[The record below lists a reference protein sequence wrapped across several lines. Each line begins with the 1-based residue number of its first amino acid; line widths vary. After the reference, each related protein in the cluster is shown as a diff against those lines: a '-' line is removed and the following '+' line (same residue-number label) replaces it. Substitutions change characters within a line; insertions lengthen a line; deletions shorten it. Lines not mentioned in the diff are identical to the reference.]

1 MINITLNLLG
11 LALKA
16 KKLIIGFDEIIK
28 SQNQKK
34 IFLLL
39 MDKDLSSNIEKQ
51 VINISELREIPLI
64 RNFSKDELS
73 KSLGKTNIKVV
84 GVTDEGFKNLIL
96 NSLE

>member
-1 MINITLNLLG
+1 MTNKTLSLLG

-16 KKLIIGFDEIIK
+16 NKLIIGFDEIIK
-28 SQNQKK
+28 PQNQKK

-39 MDKDLSSNIEKQ
+39 MDKNLSSNIEKQ
-51 VINISELREIPLI
+51 IIIISELRKIPLI

-73 KSLGKTNIKVV
+73 KSLGKTNIKVI

-96 NSLE
+96 KSLE